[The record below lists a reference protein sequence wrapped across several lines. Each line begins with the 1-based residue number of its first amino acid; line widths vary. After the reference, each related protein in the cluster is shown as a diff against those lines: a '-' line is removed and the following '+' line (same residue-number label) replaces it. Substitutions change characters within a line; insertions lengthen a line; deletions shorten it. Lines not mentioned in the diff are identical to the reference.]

1 MKHFI
6 DIPQQTFYE
15 ETITYICCDETN
27 SSVLWS
33 RDVWKSLVKRMDIF
47 YVSGNHLELLDENR
61 GKICG
66 SMMMTTAAMK
76 YQSSFST
83 FYLQPVR
90 TRPQERLVQ
99 SLKQGLVIW
108 KLSSPSKDNNTFR
121 NTFSKQTSRTFVR
134 DTSCIFW
141 LS

>member
-1 MKHFI
+1 M
-6 DIPQQTFYE
+6 
-15 ETITYICCDETN
+15 
-27 SSVLWS
+27 LWS
-33 RDVWKSLVKRMDIF
+33 RDTWKSLVKRMDIF

-83 FYLQPVR
+83 FYLQSVR
-90 TRPQERLVQ
+90 SRPQERLVE

-108 KLSSPSKDNNTFR
+108 KLSSPSKDNNTFKPV
-121 NTFSKQTSRTFVR
+121 FH
-134 DTSCIFW
+134 
-141 LS
+141 